1 MRCKW
6 EGQQTVQ
13 AARKPDTRCPRP
25 GTPYLTADV
34 SILLEPVNRR
44 RLCISL
50 FSGDLFTHI
59 FNLSFGWDGLQLPCP
74 SRTQDSYT
82 ATGPVPEPDRC

>member
-44 RLCISL
+44 RLCLSL
-50 FSGDLFTHI
+50 FSGDLPH
-59 FNLSFGWDGLQLPCP
+59 
-74 SRTQDSYT
+74 SYFIYLL
-82 ATGPVPEPDRC
+82 AARRYASDKY